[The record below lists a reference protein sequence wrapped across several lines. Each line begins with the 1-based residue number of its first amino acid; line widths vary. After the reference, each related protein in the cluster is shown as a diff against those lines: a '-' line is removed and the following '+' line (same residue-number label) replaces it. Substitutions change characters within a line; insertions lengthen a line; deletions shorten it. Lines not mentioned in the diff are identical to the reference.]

1 MDSSSSSSDV
11 TTPAGVG
18 RSWSEV
24 TLPENRDENRH
35 DSDLPIAKLFSRDN
49 IADSDDCVSA
59 TSLALSDS
67 QENMDAEM
75 MQ

>member
-1 MDSSSSSSDV
+1 MDSDSSSSV
-11 TTPAGVG
+11 TAPGVG
-18 RSWSEV
+18 RSSSEV
-24 TLPENRDENRH
+24 TLPENRDEDRH

-49 IADSDDCVSA
+49 IADSDDFVSA